1 MQLIPEFLLAAAVM
15 VVGTV
20 NQGTPAPAPDRA
32 TPVTASVRFTNNLT
46 STATLN
52 ANDAVLF
59 RDVASA
65 MTSDWATVSDSAVT
79 FKLTVAGEGGGT
91 ATTEAVLM
99 NGAQYTVTAD
109 PGPAGTPVLKVK
121 HEMAPPP
128 PDSTR

>member
-1 MQLIPEFLLAAAVM
+1 MQLIPEFLLAAAVI
-15 VVGTV
+15 VVGAV
-20 NQGTPAPAPDRA
+20 NQETPSSAAATA
-32 TPVTASVRFTNNLT
+32 TPVTASVRFTNNLS

-65 MTSDWATVSDSAVT
+65 TTSDWATVSDSAVT
-79 FKLTVAGEGGGT
+79 FKLTVAGEGGAT

-109 PGPAGTPVLKVK
+109 PGPSGTPVLKVK
-121 HEMAPPP
+121 HEMEATP